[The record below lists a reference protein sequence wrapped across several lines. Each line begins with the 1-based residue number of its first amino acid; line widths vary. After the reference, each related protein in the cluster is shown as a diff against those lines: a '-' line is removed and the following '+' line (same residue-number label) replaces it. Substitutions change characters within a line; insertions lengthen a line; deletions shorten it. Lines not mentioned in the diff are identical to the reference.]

1 MNTVNKSGY
10 MPTRTGK
17 IFQSKLESLKS
28 ESNWTGMVRML
39 KRYAMRYPNEYYIYQ
54 QLAATL
60 YCNSVS
66 QFKLAY
72 KYAERAMI
80 IEPDDD
86 LNIYTY
92 ACALYYVGQLDKSL
106 EYFTK
111 IINKDIHEIAY
122 GKHGEGVRYAKQ
134 LINDSVYMTGVV
146 CQDMHRYNEAKD
158 YFTGVVC
165 QDMHRYNEAKD
176 YFMRYLES
184 KKPFQYSDFTKKQA
198 MNHLSEL
205 TNK

>member
-1 MNTVNKSGY
+1 

-17 IFQSKLESLKS
+17 MFQSKLESLKS
-28 ESNWTGMVRML
+28 ESNWTGMIRML

-60 YCNSVS
+60 YCDSVS

-80 IEPDDD
+80 IEPEDD

-106 EYFTK
+106 EHFTK

-122 GKHGEGVRYAKQ
+122 GEHGEGVRYAKQ
-134 LINDSVYMTGVV
+134 LLNDAVYMTGVYV
-146 CQDMHRYNEAKD
+146 RTCID
-158 YFTGVVC
+158 T
-165 QDMHRYNEAKD
+165 
-176 YFMRYLES
+176 MRQKTISCGILKVKS
-184 KKPFQYSDFTKKQA
+184 PFNIATLLK
-198 MNHLSEL
+198 
-205 TNK
+205 NKR

>member
-1 MNTVNKSGY
+1 MNKVIESGY
-10 MPTRTGK
+10 MPAKTGK

-28 ESNWTGMVRML
+28 ESNWTGMIRML
-39 KRYAMRYPNEYYIYQ
+39 KRYAMRYPNEYFIYQ

-60 YCNSVS
+60 YIDSVS
-66 QFKLAY
+66 QFKSAY
-72 KYAERAMI
+72 NYAERAMT

-92 ACALYYVGQLDKSL
+92 ACALYYVGRLDKSL

-122 GKHGEGVRYAKQ
+122 GKHGEGVRYARQ
-134 LINDSVYMTGVV
+134 LINDSVYM
-146 CQDMHRYNEAKD
+146 A
-158 YFTGVVC
+158 GVVC

-198 MNHLSEL
+198 MNHLLEL

>member
-28 ESNWTGMVRML
+28 ESNWTGMIRML

-92 ACALYYVGQLDKSL
+92 ACALYYVGQLEKSY
-106 EYFTK
+106 EYFTM
-111 IINKDIHEIAY
+111 IICKDIHEIAY
-122 GKHGEGVRYAKQ
+122 DEHGEGLRYAKQ
-134 LINDSVYMTGVV
+134 LINDSVYMAGVI
-146 CQDMHRYNEAKD
+146 CQEMQKYNEAKD
-158 YFTGVVC
+158 YFI
-165 QDMHRYNEAKD
+165 
-176 YFMRYLES
+176 RYLES

-198 MNHLSEL
+198 LSHLSEL
-205 TNK
+205 TKV

>member
-1 MNTVNKSGY
+1 MNTGIESGY
-10 MPTRTGK
+10 MPARTGK

-28 ESNWTGMVRML
+28 DSNWTGMIRML

-60 YCNSVS
+60 YCDSVS
-66 QFKLAY
+66 QFKLA
-72 KYAERAMI
+72 
-80 IEPDDD
+80 
-86 LNIYTY
+86 Y
-92 ACALYYVGQLDKSL
+92 ACALYYVGQIDKSL

-122 GKHGEGVRYAKQ
+122 GEHGEGVRYAKQ
-134 LINDSVYMTGVV
+134 LINDSAYMS
-146 CQDMHRYNEAKD
+146 
-158 YFTGVVC
+158 GVVC

-176 YFMRYLES
+176 YFMRYIES

-198 MNHLSEL
+198 MNHLLEL
-205 TNK
+205 ANK

>member
-1 MNTVNKSGY
+1 MNKVIESGY
-10 MPTRTGK
+10 MPAKTGK

-28 ESNWTGMVRML
+28 ESNWTGMIRML

-60 YCNSVS
+60 YCDSVS

-72 KYAERAMI
+72 KYAERAMK

-122 GKHGEGVRYAKQ
+122 GEHGEGVRYAKQ
-134 LINDSVYMTGVV
+134 LINDSVYM
-146 CQDMHRYNEAKD
+146 
-158 YFTGVVC
+158 TGVVC

-198 MNHLSEL
+198 MNHLLEL

>member
-1 MNTVNKSGY
+1 MNTVNESGY

-17 IFQSKLESLKS
+17 IFQSKMESLKS
-28 ESNWTGMVRML
+28 KSNWTGMIRML

-60 YCNSVS
+60 YCDSVS

-72 KYAERAMI
+72 KYAERAMK

-92 ACALYYVGQLDKSL
+92 ACSLYYVGQLDKSL

-122 GKHGEGVRYAKQ
+122 GEHGEGVRYAKQ
-134 LINDSVYMTGVV
+134 LINDSVYMIGVV
-146 CQDMHRYNEAKD
+146 CL
-158 YFTGVVC
+158 
-165 QDMHRYNEAKD
+165 DMHRYNEAKD

-198 MNHLSEL
+198 MNHLLEL

>member
-1 MNTVNKSGY
+1 MNTGIESGY
-10 MPTRTGK
+10 MPARTGK

-28 ESNWTGMVRML
+28 ESNWTGMIRML

-60 YCNSVS
+60 YCDSVS

-122 GKHGEGVRYAKQ
+122 GEHGEGVRYAKQ
-134 LINDSVYMTGVV
+134 LINDSVYMTGVYV
-146 CQDMHRYNEAKD
+146 RTCID
-158 YFTGVVC
+158 T
-165 QDMHRYNEAKD
+165 
-176 YFMRYLES
+176 MRQKTISCGILKVKS
-184 KKPFQYSDFTKKQA
+184 PFNIATLLK
-198 MNHLSEL
+198 
-205 TNK
+205 NKR

>member
-1 MNTVNKSGY
+1 MNTEMESGY
-10 MPTRTGK
+10 MSARTGK
-17 IFQSKLESLKS
+17 LFQSKLDSLKN
-28 ESNWTGMVRML
+28 ESNWTGMIRML
-39 KRYAMRYPNEYYIYQ
+39 KRYAMRYPNEYFIYQ

-60 YCNSVS
+60 YIDSVS

-72 KYAERAMI
+72 KYAERAMK

-111 IINKDIHEIAY
+111 IINKDIQVIAY
-122 GKHGEGVRYAKQ
+122 GEHGEGVRYAKQ
-134 LINDSVYMTGVV
+134 LINDSVYM
-146 CQDMHRYNEAKD
+146 A
-158 YFTGVVC
+158 GVVC

-184 KKPFQYSDFTKKQA
+184 KKPFQNSDFTKKQA

-205 TNK
+205 KKK